1 MCFLLSNVRADTEPV
16 QLCRGRIEDFSYWEI
31 HELTGVLDCFSQNV
45 LCGRLYRHIRLLW
58 ILRVCKMPGHLRLR
72 PKFECV
78 SLNLQQG
85 LRCKGCGICGNSEC
99 GEVYMY

>member
-1 MCFLLSNVRADTEPV
+1 MSEPI
-16 QLCRGRIEDFSYWEI
+16 QSRYSFAEGGLRIS